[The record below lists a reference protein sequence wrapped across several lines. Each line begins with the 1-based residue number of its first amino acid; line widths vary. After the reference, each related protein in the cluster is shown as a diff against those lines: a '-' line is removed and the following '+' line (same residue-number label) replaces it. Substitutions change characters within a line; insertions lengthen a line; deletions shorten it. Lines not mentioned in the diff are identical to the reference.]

1 MQTIKK
7 VILVV
12 ICLVVLLT
20 SLVLP
25 SVAVDIKFQVED
37 LFPIELPDTPMQDLI
52 DVWDPYAPMLMLTQT
67 QNWLGDASKLDG
79 FQLSKAVLNSPHF
92 IYADDLPFGSDT
104 LVFGFRNNINTAIY
118 FIYLNAKAH
127 NIVLQTWN
135 ENNGRCAINV
145 MSDSPIYRIGYGM
158 AQGNLISFNGHTGLT
173 DAGTRVNDTNV
184 WSFPYTFIANDFYC
198 IATSNLYDPEGDST
212 LIIGDSVNYYES
224 TEGIDFDVDIYPSI
238 NDKNNLLQQEQN
250 DLIEEGNETS
260 KGIWNSIKELPS
272 KIADSI
278 SGLFDKLINYL
289 LYFQET
295 KPEHV
300 NPFADILTDVK
311 SFFNDQMSDVGD
323 FKNSLSSTLNNVVTY
338 IETGSGVVNTFL
350 TAVPM
355 LSAFITFFVVFCI
368 VRKVIGR

>member
-1 MQTIKK
+1 
-7 VILVV
+7 
-12 ICLVVLLT
+12 
-20 SLVLP
+20 
-25 SVAVDIKFQVED
+25 
-37 LFPIELPDTPMQDLI
+37 MQDLI

-127 NIVLQTWN
+127 NIILQTWN
-135 ENNGRCAINV
+135 ANNGRCGVEI

-250 DLIEEGNETS
+250 DLIEEGNKLQEEQNETS
-260 KGIWNSIKELPS
+260 KGIWESIKSIPDMIGEKLKSLFIPS
-272 KIADSI
+272 DNFFSTYVSEFQDYFNDRFGLIYEIPEAIIAILQQFISYSPAESGYSI
-278 SGLFDKLINYL
+278 HFPEVVMPVLDGGEWNDRVLIEESDITFDFLEQGSFKTLYTMYRSVVWMIFIFALINL
-289 LYFQET
+289 
-295 KPEHV
+295 
-300 NPFADILTDVK
+300 IIRK
-311 SFFNDQMSDVGD
+311 S
-323 FKNSLSSTLNNVVTY
+323 
-338 IETGSGVVNTFL
+338 ER
-350 TAVPM
+350 
-355 LSAFITFFVVFCI
+355 VF
-368 VRKVIGR
+368 GGGG